1 MNTLEFLQRVLPS
14 KGFYVTT
21 VINKDGNRQG
31 FFDSV
36 EELAKV
42 CIRSDQSKN
51 NTYYAISAFKEK
63 GNRKQDNVRATKV
76 VALDVD
82 CGKSKPYPSWKEGLT
97 ALGKFVTDSE

>member
-36 EELAKV
+36 EELSQV

-63 GNRKQDNVRATKV
+63 GNRKQ
-76 VALDVD
+76 
-82 CGKSKPYPSWKEGLT
+82 
-97 ALGKFVTDSE
+97 